1 MDGNYV
7 PMVHLYPL
15 GSGRNLKMGNK
26 TCQATIEVGSGCTCF
41 STCYSIEILFTLLGG
56 HLGVVLWDINDKKC
70 QCSVNEDEKGVEAG
84 GKEQWAARR
93 DVR

>member
-1 MDGNYV
+1 MW
-7 PMVHLYPL
+7 
-15 GSGRNLKMGNK
+15 
-26 TCQATIEVGSGCTCF
+26 F
-41 STCYSIEILFTLLGG
+41 
-56 HLGVVLWDINDKKC
+56 LWDINDKKC